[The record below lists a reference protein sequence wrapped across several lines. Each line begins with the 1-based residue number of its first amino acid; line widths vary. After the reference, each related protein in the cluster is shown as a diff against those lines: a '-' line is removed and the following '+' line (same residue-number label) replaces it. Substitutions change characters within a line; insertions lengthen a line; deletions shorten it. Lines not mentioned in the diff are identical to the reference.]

1 MPTSR
6 SYRDSCGIARALDV
20 VGERWA
26 LLVVR
31 ELLLT
36 PQRFSELRHALPHV
50 SSNLLADRLR
60 ELEHHGVIR
69 RRPAPAE
76 GTRVYELTEWGRK
89 LEPILQD
96 LGDWGIDAPQPPP
109 PTALSATSV
118 LIFLRR
124 AARPDPAA
132 PPMDCRLE
140 LDGRVWTVRLESGR
154 VQVRPGEPA
163 TAAVSLRT
171 EPKTLSALLNDPAT
185 LATAC
190 ADGSAAVVGD
200 VSAIGRLLRAVSDPW
215 PSGDRTDGSQ
225 EGDSEVAVPHPVGRQ
240 AGDGGR
246 RRRG

>member
-31 ELLLT
+31 ELLLA

-60 ELEHHGVIR
+60 ELEHNGVIR
-69 RRPAPAE
+69 RGPAPTE
-76 GTRVYELTEWGRK
+76 GPRVYELTEWGRK
-89 LEPILQD
+89 LEPILLA

-109 PTALSATSV
+109 PTSLSAASV
-118 LIFLRR
+118 LIFLQR

-132 PPMDCRLE
+132 PLTNFRLE
-140 LDGRVWTVRLESGR
+140 LDGRVWTLRLASGR
-154 VQVRPGEPA
+154 VQVQPGEPA
-163 TAAVSLRT
+163 TADVSLRA
-171 EPKTLSALLNDPAT
+171 EPKTLSALLADPAT

-190 ADGSAAVVGD
+190 ADGSVSVVGD
-200 VSAIGRLLRAVSDPW
+200 LSAIGRLLRAVTDPW
-215 PSGDRTDGSQ
+215 PSGDQTSTPQGAPFRSGRS
-225 EGDSEVAVPHPVGRQ
+225 PHPVDAPSGK
-240 AGDGGR
+240 GG
-246 RRRG
+246 

>member
-31 ELLLT
+31 ELLFT
-36 PQRFSELRHALPHV
+36 PQRFSELRRALPHV

-60 ELEHHGVIR
+60 ELEHNGVIR
-69 RRPAPAE
+69 RRQAPAE
-76 GTRVYELTEWGRK
+76 GPRVYELTERGRK
-89 LEPILQD
+89 LEPILLA

-118 LIFLRR
+118 LIFLRG

-132 PPMDCRLE
+132 PPTTCRLE
-140 LDGRVWTVRLESGR
+140 LDGRAWTVRLASGR
-154 VQVRPGEPA
+154 VEVQPGEPA
-163 TAAVSLRT
+163 TAAASLRAD
-171 EPKTLSALLNDPAT
+171 PKALSALLTDPAT

-190 ADGSAAVVGD
+190 ADGSVAVVGD
-200 VSAIGRLLRAVSDPW
+200 LSAIDQLLNAVSDPW
-215 PSGDRTDGSQ
+215 PSGAQTTTSQ
-225 EGDSEVAVPHPVGRQ
+225 
-240 AGDGGR
+240 
-246 RRRG
+246 

>member
-60 ELEHHGVIR
+60 ELEQNGVVR
-69 RRPAPAE
+69 RSEA
-76 GTRVYELTEWGRK
+76 RVYELTERGRE
-89 LEPILQD
+89 LEPILVA

-109 PTALSATSV
+109 PAALSATSV

-132 PPMDCRLE
+132 PPTTCRLE
-140 LDGRVWTVRLESGR
+140 LDGRVWTVRMASGQ
-154 VQVRPGEPA
+154 VEVRPGEPA
-163 TAAVSLRT
+163 TADVSLRA
-171 EPKTLSALLNDPAT
+171 EPKTLSALLTDPAK
-185 LATAC
+185 LSTAC

-200 VSAIGRLLRAVSDPW
+200 LPAIGRLLHAVADPW
-215 PSGDRTDGSQ
+215 PSPPGS
-225 EGDSEVAVPHPVGRQ
+225 
-240 AGDGGR
+240 
-246 RRRG
+246 

>member
-31 ELLLT
+31 ELLLA

-60 ELEHHGVIR
+60 ELEHNGVIR
-69 RRPAPAE
+69 RGPAPTE
-76 GTRVYELTEWGRK
+76 GARVYELTDRGRK
-89 LEPILQD
+89 LEPILLA

-118 LIFLRR
+118 LIFLQG

-132 PPMDCRLE
+132 PPLNCRLD
-140 LDGRVWTVRLESGR
+140 LDGRVWTVRLASGR
-154 VQVRPGEPA
+154 VQVQPGEPA
-163 TAAVSLRT
+163 TAAASLRA
-171 EPKTLSALLNDPAT
+171 EPRTLSALLTDPAT

-190 ADGSAAVVGD
+190 ADGSVAVVGD
-200 VSAIGRLLRAVSDPW
+200 LSAIGQLLHAVSDPW
-215 PSGDRTDGSQ
+215 PSGDQTSTSR
-225 EGDSEVAVPHPVGRQ
+225 
-240 AGDGGR
+240 
-246 RRRG
+246 

>member
-6 SYRDSCGIARALDV
+6 SYRDSCAIARALDV

-31 ELLLT
+31 ELLLA

-60 ELEHHGVIR
+60 ELERNGVIH
-69 RRPAPAE
+69 RPAATE
-76 GTRVYELTEWGRK
+76 GPRAYELTERGRK
-89 LEPILQD
+89 LEAVL
-96 LGDWGIDAPQPPP
+96 LALSDWGMDAPQPPP
-109 PTALSATSV
+109 PSALSATSV
-118 LIFLRR
+118 LIFLRS

-132 PPMDCRLE
+132 PPTNCRLE

-154 VQVRPGEPA
+154 VQVQPGEPA
-163 TAAVSLRT
+163 TAAASLRT
-171 EPKTLSALLNDPAT
+171 DPGTLSALLTDPAT

-200 VSAIGRLLRAVSDPW
+200 PSAIERLLHSV
-215 PSGDRTDGSQ
+215 TDATAGTPADH
-225 EGDSEVAVPHPVGRQ
+225 EHPVST
-240 AGDGGR
+240 AP
-246 RRRG
+246 

>member
-31 ELLLT
+31 ELLLA

-60 ELEHHGVIR
+60 ELEHNGVIR
-69 RRPAPAE
+69 HEPAPTE
-76 GTRVYELTEWGRK
+76 GPRVYELTERGRK
-89 LEPILQD
+89 LEPMLLA
-96 LGDWGIDAPQPPP
+96 LGDWGIDVPQPLP

-118 LIFLRR
+118 LIFLRH

-132 PPMDCRLE
+132 PPMTCRLE
-140 LDGRVWTVRLESGR
+140 LDGRVWTVRVVSGR
-154 VQVRPGEPA
+154 VEVRPGEPA

-171 EPKTLSALLNDPAT
+171 EPKTLSALLADPAT
-185 LATAC
+185 LDTAC
-190 ADGSAAVVGD
+190 ADGSVAVVGD
-200 VSAIGRLLRAVSDPW
+200 LSAIGRLLHAVTNPW
-215 PSGDRTDGSQ
+215 PHEGSESDR
-225 EGDSEVAVPHPVGRQ
+225 VPLDLDQRLAPAAKPTATR
-240 AGDGGR
+240 
-246 RRRG
+246 

>member
-31 ELLLT
+31 ELLLA

-60 ELEHHGVIR
+60 ELEHNGVIR
-69 RRPAPAE
+69 RGLAPGE
-76 GTRVYELTEWGRK
+76 GPRVYELTEWGRT
-89 LEPILQD
+89 LEPILLA
-96 LGDWGIDAPQPPP
+96 LGDWGVDAPQPPP

-118 LIFLRR
+118 LIFLQH

-132 PPMDCRLE
+132 PPTNCRLE
-140 LDGRVWTVRLESGR
+140 LDGRVWTVRLASGR
-154 VQVRPGEPA
+154 VQVQPGEPA
-163 TAAVSLRT
+163 TAAASLRA
-171 EPKTLSALLNDPAT
+171 EPKTLSAMLADPAT

-190 ADGSAAVVGD
+190 ADGSATVVGD
-200 VSAIGRLLRAVSDPW
+200 LSVIDRLLRAVSDPW
-215 PSGDRTDGSQ
+215 PISDQTGTPQ
-225 EGDSEVAVPHPVGRQ
+225 ERHSEMAGPHTR
-240 AGDGGR
+240 
-246 RRRG
+246 